1 MGASKNVEAPAARSG
16 AARDRAR
23 EIPRRA
29 EQSESASDSPT
40 RAITG
45 TNATLAGH
53 VDGFLA
59 YLRDEKRY
67 SPSTVEHYAFGLA
80 RLSGYAEERGIARWR
95 DLKGDQVQSLL
106 ALEHRQRGYSPSTLR
121 GLASA
126 WRSFFRYL
134 AREGEVSTNPAL
146 GLRAPKLRRKLP
158 EVLDADEMAQL
169 VEVPGDDP
177 EAVRDRALLELLY
190 SSGLRVAE
198 LCGVRWRDFDADGTM
213 LRVTGKGSKTR
224 LVPVGAK
231 ARQALAAL
239 REQDRCG
246 DEDPLVRGARGRPLT
261 PNGVRARLKR
271 RAQEQG
277 VWKRVYPHL
286 MRHSCASHLL
296 ESSGDLRAVQELLG
310 HADIGTTQIYTHLDF
325 QHLARVYDAAHPRA
339 RRKAGAAE

>member
-1 MGASKNVEAPAARSG
+1 MNAALASR
-16 AARDRAR
+16 
-23 EIPRRA
+23 
-29 EQSESASDSPT
+29 
-40 RAITG
+40 
-45 TNATLAGH
+45 

-59 YLRDEKRY
+59 YLRDERRY
-67 SPSTVEHYAFGLA
+67 SPSTIEHYAVGLA
-80 RLSGYAEERGIARWR
+80 RLADYADERGIARWR
-95 DLKGDQVQSLL
+95 DLQADQVQSLL
-106 ALEHRQRGYSPSTLR
+106 AHEHRARGYSPSTLR

-134 AREGEVSTNPAL
+134 AREGEVTTNPAL
-146 GLRAPKLRRKLP
+146 GLRAPKLKRKLP
-158 EVLDADEMAQL
+158 EVLDADEMTQL
-169 VEVPGDDP
+169 VEVPGGDP

-198 LCGVRWRDFDADGTM
+198 LCGVRWRDFDADGAM

-224 LVPVGAK
+224 LVPVGTK
-231 ARQALAAL
+231 AREALAAL

-246 DEDPLVRGARGRPLT
+246 DEDPLVRGARGRPIT

-286 MRHSCASHLL
+286 LRHSCASHLL

-325 QHLARVYDAAHPRA
+325 QHLAKVYDAAHPRA
-339 RRKAGAAE
+339 RRKAGAGE